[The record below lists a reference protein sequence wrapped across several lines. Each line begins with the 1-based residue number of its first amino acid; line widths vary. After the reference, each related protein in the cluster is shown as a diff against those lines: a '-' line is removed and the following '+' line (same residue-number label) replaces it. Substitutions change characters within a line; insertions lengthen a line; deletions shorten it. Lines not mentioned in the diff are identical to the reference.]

1 MKRILKPTL
10 LCLAVLTLSFAGC
23 KKTSPEPTTPMPT
36 PPEMQMPQT
45 PAPPAVPP
53 VEEVK
58 KAVEPAVQ
66 EVKKEA
72 EKVAEG
78 IDMSATIDNLKS
90 QVAGMDVAS
99 LQLVAGKYKT
109 EILAKQE
116 QLKAGMEKMGV
127 MAFADK
133 LSAEG
138 KALTE
143 EINQLTDN
151 LSNLK
156 ARFDVYLNAI
166 KDKGGDISALS
177 I

>member
-1 MKRILKPTL
+1 MKRILESTV
-10 LCLAVLTLSFAGC
+10 LCLAVLTLCFAGC
-23 KKTSPEPTTPMPT
+23 KKTQPKPTTPMPT
-36 PPEMQMPQT
+36 PPEMQMPQAA
-45 PAPPAVPP
+45 APDAVPP

-58 KAVEPAVQ
+58 KAVEPVAQ

-72 EKVAEG
+72 EKAAEG
-78 IDMSATIDNLKS
+78 VDMSATIDNLKS

-99 LQLVAGKYKT
+99 LQSVAEKYKT
-109 EILAKQE
+109 EILAKQDL
-116 QLKAGMEKMGV
+116 LKAGMEKMGV
-127 MAFADK
+127 MSFADK
-133 LSAEG
+133 LSTEG
-138 KALTE
+138 KALTG
-143 EINQLTDN
+143 EINQLTDD